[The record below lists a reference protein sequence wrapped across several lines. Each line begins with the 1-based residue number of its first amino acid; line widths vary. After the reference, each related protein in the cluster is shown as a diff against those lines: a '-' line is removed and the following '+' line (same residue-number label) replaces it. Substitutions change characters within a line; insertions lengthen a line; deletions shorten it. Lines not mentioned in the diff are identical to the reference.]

1 MAERIVSPGVFTR
14 EKDLSFLPQGISEI
28 GAALIGPTQ
37 KGPAFTPTQV
47 SNFSE
52 FEEIFGSLDSR
63 FYVPY
68 TAKQY
73 LKSAGTVTIVR
84 VLGIGGYEAHSIAIK
99 ITGSLGTTG
108 GATHAELYPELFGKT
123 LAILAP
129 TRLGGITGAVLTDGL
144 ADINSGSGAP
154 LSSSFLDVSGSTTLQ
169 KTISFNTGSESYID
183 KLLPSDPQN
192 NTLPV
197 YLYKNFKSLHGDITG
212 KISGSFVT
220 ATFDST
226 GLDFKSGTTGY
237 NADGTATTTWEGNV
251 DYEYGRT
258 PLIQS
263 QNIGGSRYSLFRVY
277 TRSHGSNINKEL
289 KVNILNVKDA
299 GSVAGSDYGTFSL
312 QVRSVNFN
320 NDRLRPSN
328 DSVIEQFDNVSL
340 DVNESNYFARV
351 IGDRHTSIDS
361 NGKLT
366 YYGDYP
372 NKSKH
377 IRVGDYSDLETF
389 PTTVVPFGHN
399 KVYVP
404 YYSATTAATTIPTAS
419 FKSNQSS
426 SVADFDQNI
435 FYGFNYS
442 NLDNR
447 EYLSPIS
454 HGNGDASQGSNVT
467 MSLENMYGSDGATA
481 VATNYAG
488 QTELLTL
495 SGSAVE
501 QRKFV
506 VPFQWGFDGQS
517 PARQYATGAD
527 ISATNTQ
534 GFNLDGGAKSGS
546 VVYKRAINAVSNPDE
561 FDINMMVL
569 PGVIHGTHT
578 NVTNH
583 AIDKSEERADTFLIL
598 DAALYGDSVDTVR
611 DNVKTLDSNYTA
623 TYYPWVKVLDD
634 NTNRPTWVPPSVV
647 LPGVISFNDSV
658 AHEWF
663 APAGLNR
670 GGLSD
675 VLEAKTRLTH
685 SERDKLYEDR
695 VNPIATFPGQGVVV
709 FGQKTLQGKPSALD
723 RVNVRRL
730 LIALK
735 KFIASTSRFL
745 VFEQNT
751 NATRSRFL
759 NVVNPFLED
768 VQANSGLSAFRVVM
782 DDTNNTPDEIDRNRL
797 IGQIFIQPTR
807 TAEFIVLD
815 FVVQPTGATFP
826 E

>member
-37 KGPAFTPTQV
+37 KGPAFTPTII
-47 SNFSE
+47 SSFSE
-52 FEEIFGSLDSR
+52 FEEIFGTLDSR

-84 VLGIGGYEAHSIAIK
+84 VLSIGGYQANNINIFVS
-99 ITGSLGTTG
+99 GSTANSDESYSHEKL
-108 GATHAELYPELFGKT
+108 LSV
-123 LAILAP
+123 LAP
-129 TRLGGITGAVLTDGL
+129 TRLAEGVNILTGSLKTIENVTGSLKLAVT
-144 ADINSGSGAP
+144 
-154 LSSSFLDVSGSTTLQ
+154 SSTGNLE
-169 KTISFNTGSESYID
+169 KTISFNTASALYID
-183 KLLPSDPQN
+183 KVLTRDPQN
-192 NTLPV
+192 NTEPV
-197 YLYKNFKSLHGDITG
+197 YLYKNFKSLHGDLFNKLT
-212 KISGSFVT
+212 GSFASASHETNGLNLSDGAT
-220 ATFDST
+220 AFND
-226 GLDFKSGTTGY
+226 
-237 NADGTATTTWEGNV
+237 DGTAATWTGNS
-251 DYEYGRT
+251 DYQYART
-258 PLIQS
+258 PYIQS
-263 QNIGGSRYSLFRVY
+263 QNIGGSRSNLFRVY
-277 TRSHGSNINKEL
+277 TRSHGSNVNQHFKI
-289 KVNILNVKDA
+289 NILNVKDA

-312 QVRSVNFN
+312 QVRSVNFS
-320 NDRLRPSN
+320 NDPNRPDN
-328 DSVIEQFDNVSL
+328 DSVMEQFDNLTFDPS
-340 DVNESNYFARV
+340 ETNYFARE

-366 YYGDYP
+366 FYGDYP

-377 IRVGDYSDLETF
+377 IRVGDFSNLETF
-389 PTTVVPFGHN
+389 PTTVVPFGFN
-399 KVYVP
+399 KLNVP
-404 YYSATTAATTIPTAS
+404 FGSTDIASTQIVTAS

-426 SVADFDQNI
+426 SVADFDQNV
-435 FYGFNYS
+435 FYGFDFS
-442 NLDNR
+442 NLNNR
-447 EYLSPIS
+447 EYLSPIPKVS
-454 HGNGDASQGSNVT
+454 TLTGNNVT
-467 MSLENMYGSDGATA
+467 MSLENQLGSDGATA
-481 VATNYAG
+481 VASTFAD
-488 QTELLTL
+488 QTELITL
-495 SGSAVE
+495 SNSAIE
-501 QRKFV
+501 QRKFSI
-506 VPFQWGFDGQS
+506 PFQFGFDGQN
-517 PARQYATGAD
+517 PATHYAVGTD
-527 ISATNTQ
+527 IAGSNTQ
-534 GFNLDGGAKSGS
+534 GFNLNTSADSGS
-546 VVYKRAINAVSNPDE
+546 IVYKRAISAVSNPDE
-561 FDINMMVL
+561 FDINMLAL

-583 AIDKSEERADTFLIL
+583 AINKVEDRADTFFIL
-598 DAALYGDSVDTVR
+598 DSALYGDSVDTVTS
-611 DNVKTLDSNYTA
+611 NISSLDSNFVA
-623 TYYPWVKVLDD
+623 TYYPWVKVIDE

-647 LPGVISFNDSV
+647 LPGVIAFNDEV
-658 AHEWF
+658 AFEWF

-670 GGLSD
+670 GGLTD
-675 VLEAKTRLTH
+675 VVEAQTRLTH
-685 SERDKLYEDR
+685 SERDKLYENR

-751 NATRSRFL
+751 TATRNRFL

-768 VQANSGLSAFRVVM
+768 VQSNSGLSAFRVVM
-782 DDTNNTPDEIDRNRL
+782 DDTNNTPDEVDRNRL

>member
-37 KGPAFTPTQV
+37 KGPAFTPTII
-47 SNFSE
+47 SSFSE
-52 FEEIFGSLDSR
+52 FEEVFGSLDSR

-84 VLGIGGYEAHSIAIK
+84 VLGIGGYQANTIDLMVSGSTANTAESYSHNK
-99 ITGSLGTTG
+99 ILSV
-108 GATHAELYPELFGKT
+108 
-123 LAILAP
+123 LAP
-129 TRLGGITGAVLTDGL
+129 TRLAIGVGEFTSSMKVVENVTGSFTLAVT
-144 ADINSGSGAP
+144 
-154 LSSSFLDVSGSTTLQ
+154 SSTGNIE
-169 KTISFNTGSESYID
+169 KTISFNTSSAIYID
-183 KLLPSDPQN
+183 KVLSNDPQN
-192 NTLPV
+192 NSEPV
-197 YLYKNFKSLHGDITG
+197 YLYKNFKSFHGDIINKLT
-212 KISGSFVT
+212 GSFGFASSSVNGLNLSDG
-220 ATFDST
+220 ATGFND
-226 GLDFKSGTTGY
+226 
-237 NADGTATTTWEGNV
+237 DGTASTWTGNS
-251 DYEYGRT
+251 DYQYART
-258 PLIQS
+258 PYIQS
-263 QNIGGSRYSLFRVY
+263 QNIGGTRSNLFRVY
-277 TRSHGSNINKEL
+277 TRSHGSNVNEHFKI
-289 KVNILNVKDA
+289 NILNVKDA

-312 QVRSVNFN
+312 QVRSVNFS
-320 NDRLRPSN
+320 NDPNRPDN
-328 DSVIEQFDNVSL
+328 DSVMEQFDNLTFDPS
-340 DVNESNYFARV
+340 ETNYFARV
-351 IGDRHTSIDS
+351 IGDRFVEIDS

-366 YYGDYP
+366 FYGDYP

-377 IRVGDYSDLETF
+377 IRVGDFSNLETF
-389 PTTVVPFGHN
+389 PTTVVPFGFN
-399 KVYVP
+399 KLYVP
-404 YYSATTAATTIPTAS
+404 FLSTQVAATQIVTAS

-426 SVADFDQNI
+426 SVADFDQNT
-435 FYGFNYS
+435 FYGFDFS
-442 NLDNR
+442 NLNNR
-447 EYLSPIS
+447 QYLSPIPS
-454 HGNGDASQGSNVT
+454 TAAQGSNVT
-467 MSLENMYGSDGATA
+467 MSLENMLGSDGATA
-481 VATNYAG
+481 VATTYAD
-488 QTELLTL
+488 QTELITL
-495 SGSAVE
+495 SNSAIE
-501 QRKFV
+501 QRKFTI
-506 VPFQWGFDGQS
+506 PFQCGFDGQN
-517 PARQYATGAD
+517 PATHYAVGTD
-527 ISATNTQ
+527 IAGSNTQ
-534 GFNLDGGAKSGS
+534 GFNLNTSADSGS
-546 VVYKRAINAVSNPDE
+546 IVYKRAINAVSNPDE

-569 PGVIHGTHT
+569 PGVIHSIHPT
-578 NVTNH
+578 VTNH
-583 AIDKSEERADTFLIL
+583 AIDKVEDRADTFLVL
-598 DAALYGDSVDTVR
+598 DAAQYSDSVDTVI
-611 DNVKTLDSNYTA
+611 DNVKALDSNFVA
-623 TYYPWVKVLDD
+623 TYYPWVKVLDE

-647 LPGVISFNDSV
+647 LPGVIAFNDEV
-658 AHEWF
+658 AFEWF

-685 SERDKLYEDR
+685 SERDKLYENR

-730 LIALK
+730 LISLK

-751 NATRSRFL
+751 TATRNRFL

-768 VQANSGLSAFRVVM
+768 VQSNSGLSAFRVVM

>member
-1 MAERIVSPGVFTR
+1 M
-14 EKDLSFLPQGISEI
+14 
-28 GAALIGPTQ
+28 
-37 KGPAFTPTQV
+37 
-47 SNFSE
+47 
-52 FEEIFGSLDSR
+52 
-63 FYVPY
+63 
-68 TAKQY
+68 
-73 LKSAGTVTIVR
+73 
-84 VLGIGGYEAHSIAIK
+84 
-99 ITGSLGTTG
+99 
-108 GATHAELYPELFGKT
+108 
-123 LAILAP
+123 
-129 TRLGGITGAVLTDGL
+129 
-144 ADINSGSGAP
+144 
-154 LSSSFLDVSGSTTLQ
+154 
-169 KTISFNTGSESYID
+169 
-183 KLLPSDPQN
+183 
-192 NTLPV
+192 
-197 YLYKNFKSLHGDITG
+197 
-212 KISGSFVT
+212 
-220 ATFDST
+220 
-226 GLDFKSGTTGY
+226 
-237 NADGTATTTWEGNV
+237 
-251 DYEYGRT
+251 
-258 PLIQS
+258 
-263 QNIGGSRYSLFRVY
+263 
-277 TRSHGSNINKEL
+277 
-289 KVNILNVKDA
+289 
-299 GSVAGSDYGTFSL
+299 
-312 QVRSVNFN
+312 
-320 NDRLRPSN
+320 
-328 DSVIEQFDNVSL
+328 
-340 DVNESNYFARV
+340 
-351 IGDRHTSIDS
+351 
-361 NGKLT
+361 
-366 YYGDYP
+366 
-372 NKSKH
+372 SKH
-377 IRVGDYSDLETF
+377 IRVGDYGDLATF

-419 FKSNQSS
+419 FKSDQSS
-426 SVADFDQNI
+426 SVADFDQNA
-435 FYGFNYS
+435 FYGLNYN

-454 HGNGDASQGSNVT
+454 HGNGNAHQGSNVT

-517 PARQYATGAD
+517 PAIQYAVGSD

-623 TYYPWVKVLDD
+623 TYYPWVKVLDE

-695 VNPIATFPGQGVVV
+695 INPIATFPGQGVVV

-782 DDTNNTPDEIDRNRL
+782 DDTNNTPDEVDRNRL

>member
-28 GAALIGPTQ
+28 GAAIIGPTQ

-84 VLGIGGYEAHSIAIK
+84 VLGIGGYEADAFVLK
-99 ITGSLGTTG
+99 TTGSLAAVG
-108 GATHAELYPELFGKT
+108 GANGAEGYPEYFGKT

-129 TRLGGITGAVLTDGL
+129 TRLGGMTGLTVSDGL
-144 ADINSGSGAP
+144 VDQRVAP
-154 LSSSFLDVSGSTTLQ
+154 LTSSFLDVSGSTTMQ

-183 KLLPSDPQN
+183 KLIPSDPQN

-197 YLYKNFKSLHGDITG
+197 YLYKNFKSFHGDITG
-212 KISGSFVT
+212 KLSGSFVT
-220 ATFDST
+220 ATYDSA
-226 GLDFKSGTTGY
+226 GLDHKSGATGY
-237 NADGTATTTWEGNV
+237 NTDGTASTWEGNV
-251 DYEYGRT
+251 NYSYART

-277 TRSHGSNINKEL
+277 TRSHGSNINQQL

-320 NDRLRPSN
+320 NDRLRPGN
-328 DSVIEQFDNVSL
+328 DSVIEQFDNL
-340 DVNESNYFARV
+340 TFDPNESNYFARV

-372 NKSKH
+372 NMSKH
-377 IRVGDYSDLETF
+377 IRVGDFSDLETF

-404 YYSATTAATTIPTAS
+404 YYSAGTAHTTIPTAS
-419 FKSNQSS
+419 FKSDQSS
-426 SVADFDQNI
+426 SVADFDQNA
-435 FYGFNYS
+435 FYGLNYN

-454 HGNGDASQGSNVT
+454 HGNGNAHQGSNVT

-495 SGSAVE
+495 SGSAIE

-517 PARQYATGAD
+517 PAIQYAVGSD

-623 TYYPWVKVLDD
+623 TYYPWVKVLDE

-695 VNPIATFPGQGVVV
+695 INPIATFPGQGVVV

-751 NATRSRFL
+751 NATRARFL

-768 VQANSGLSAFRVVM
+768 VQSNSGLSAFRVVM
-782 DDTNNTPDEIDRNRL
+782 DDTNNTPEEVDRNRL

>member
-1 MAERIVSPGVFTR
+1 M
-14 EKDLSFLPQGISEI
+14 
-28 GAALIGPTQ
+28 
-37 KGPAFTPTQV
+37 
-47 SNFSE
+47 
-52 FEEIFGSLDSR
+52 
-63 FYVPY
+63 
-68 TAKQY
+68 
-73 LKSAGTVTIVR
+73 
-84 VLGIGGYEAHSIAIK
+84 
-99 ITGSLGTTG
+99 
-108 GATHAELYPELFGKT
+108 
-123 LAILAP
+123 
-129 TRLGGITGAVLTDGL
+129 
-144 ADINSGSGAP
+144 
-154 LSSSFLDVSGSTTLQ
+154 
-169 KTISFNTGSESYID
+169 
-183 KLLPSDPQN
+183 
-192 NTLPV
+192 
-197 YLYKNFKSLHGDITG
+197 TG
-212 KISGSFVT
+212 KISGSFIT
-220 ATFDST
+220 ATFDAT
-226 GLDFKSGTTGY
+226 GSRFFGTATGF
-237 NADGTATTTWEGNV
+237 NDDGTASTWTGNA
-251 DYEYGRT
+251 DYSYART
-258 PLIQS
+258 PMIQS
-263 QNIGGSRYSLFRVY
+263 QILGGVRYSLFRVY
-277 TRSHGSNINKEL
+277 TRSHGSDVNQYFKINIS
-289 KVNILNVKDA
+289 NVKSA

-312 QVRSVNFN
+312 QVRSVNFGN
-320 NDRLRPSN
+320 NSSRPSN
-328 DSVIEQFDNVSL
+328 DSVIEQWDNLTFDE
-340 DVNESNYFARV
+340 NESNFFARV

-372 NKSKH
+372 NRSKH
-377 IRVGDYSDLETF
+377 IRVGDFSDLETF

-404 YYSATTAATTIPTAS
+404 YFSELTAATTIPTAS
-419 FKSNQSS
+419 FKRNQSS
-426 SVADFDQNI
+426 SIADFDQNT
-435 FYGFNYS
+435 FYGLNYS

-447 EYLSPIS
+447 EYLSPI
-454 HGNGDASQGSNVT
+454 GAGTGTAVQGSNVT
-467 MSLENMYGSDGATA
+467 MSLENMYGSDGASA
-481 VATNYAG
+481 VATNYSKG
-488 QTELLTL
+488 VDLLTL
-495 SGSAVE
+495 SGSAIE

-517 PARQYATGAD
+517 PARQFATSVD
-527 ISATNTQ
+527 IAGSNTQ
-534 GFNLDGGAKSGS
+534 GFDLSDSAATGS

-569 PGVIHGTHT
+569 PGVIHSIHST
-578 NVTNH
+578 VTNH
-583 AIDKSEERADTFLIL
+583 AIDKVEERADTFLIL
-598 DAALYGDSVDTVR
+598 DTAKYGDSVDTVR
-611 DNVKTLDSNYTA
+611 DNVKSLDSNYTA
-623 TYYPWVKVLDD
+623 TYYPWVKILDET
-634 NTNRPTWVPPSVV
+634 TNRPTWVPPSVV
-647 LPGVISFNDSV
+647 LPGVIAFNDNV

-695 VNPIATFPGQGVVV
+695 INPIATFPGQGVVV

-751 NATRSRFL
+751 NATRARFL

-815 FVVQPTGATFP
+815 FVVQPSGATFP

>member
-1 MAERIVSPGVFTR
+1 M
-14 EKDLSFLPQGISEI
+14 
-28 GAALIGPTQ
+28 
-37 KGPAFTPTQV
+37 
-47 SNFSE
+47 
-52 FEEIFGSLDSR
+52 
-63 FYVPY
+63 
-68 TAKQY
+68 
-73 LKSAGTVTIVR
+73 
-84 VLGIGGYEAHSIAIK
+84 
-99 ITGSLGTTG
+99 
-108 GATHAELYPELFGKT
+108 
-123 LAILAP
+123 
-129 TRLGGITGAVLTDGL
+129 
-144 ADINSGSGAP
+144 
-154 LSSSFLDVSGSTTLQ
+154 
-169 KTISFNTGSESYID
+169 
-183 KLLPSDPQN
+183 
-192 NTLPV
+192 
-197 YLYKNFKSLHGDITG
+197 
-212 KISGSFVT
+212 
-220 ATFDST
+220 
-226 GLDFKSGTTGY
+226 
-237 NADGTATTTWEGNV
+237 
-251 DYEYGRT
+251 
-258 PLIQS
+258 IQS
-263 QNIGGSRYSLFRVY
+263 QNVGGSRYSLFRVY
-277 TRSHGSNINKEL
+277 TRSHGSDVNQHF

-312 QVRSVNFN
+312 QVRSVNYN
-320 NDRLRPSN
+320 NDSSRPSD
-328 DSVIEQFDNVSL
+328 DSVMEQFDNLTFDPTST
-340 DVNESNYFARV
+340 NYFARV
-351 IGDRHTSIDS
+351 IGDRFVEIDS

-366 YYGDYP
+366 FYGDYP

-377 IRVGDYSDLETF
+377 IRVGDFSDLETY
-389 PTTVVPFGHN
+389 PTTVVPFGFN
-399 KVYVP
+399 KLYVP
-404 YYSATTAATTIPTAS
+404 YYSSTTAATTIVTAS

-426 SVADFDQNI
+426 SVADFDQNT
-435 FYGFNYS
+435 FYGFDFS
-442 NLDNR
+442 NLNNR

-454 HGNGDASQGSNVT
+454 QGSGGANQGNNVT
-467 MSLENMYGSDGATA
+467 MSLENMFGSDGATA
-481 VATNYAG
+481 VSTNYAG

-495 SGSAVE
+495 SGSAIE
-501 QRKFV
+501 QRKFA

-517 PARQYATGAD
+517 PATHYAVGTD
-527 ISATNTQ
+527 ISGTNTQ
-534 GFNLDGGAKSGS
+534 GFDLNTSAGSGS

-569 PGVIHGTHT
+569 PGVIHSIHST
-578 NVTNH
+578 VTNH
-583 AIDKSEERADTFLIL
+583 AIDKVEDRADTFLIL
-598 DAALYGDSVDTVR
+598 DAAQYSDSVDTVI
-611 DNVKTLDSNYTA
+611 DNVKALDSNFVA
-623 TYYPWVKVLDD
+623 TYYPWVKVLDE

-647 LPGVISFNDSV
+647 LPGVIAFNDEV
-658 AHEWF
+658 AFEWF

-685 SERDKLYEDR
+685 SERDKLYENR

-751 NATRSRFL
+751 TATRNRFL

-768 VQANSGLSAFRVVM
+768 VQSNSGLSAFRVVM

>member
-37 KGPAFTPTQV
+37 KGPAFTPTII
-47 SNFSE
+47 SSFSE
-52 FEEIFGSLDSR
+52 FEEVFGSLDSR

-84 VLGIGGYEAHSIAIK
+84 VLGIGGYQANTIDLMVSGSTANTAESYSHNK
-99 ITGSLGTTG
+99 ILSV
-108 GATHAELYPELFGKT
+108 
-123 LAILAP
+123 LAP
-129 TRLGGITGAVLTDGL
+129 TRLAIGVGEFTSSMKVVENVTGSFTLAVT
-144 ADINSGSGAP
+144 
-154 LSSSFLDVSGSTTLQ
+154 SSTGNIE
-169 KTISFNTGSESYID
+169 KTISFNTSSAIYID
-183 KLLPSDPQN
+183 KVLSNDPQN
-192 NTLPV
+192 NSEPV
-197 YLYKNFKSLHGDITG
+197 YLYKNFKSFHGDIINKLT
-212 KISGSFVT
+212 GSFGFASSSVNGLNLSDG
-220 ATFDST
+220 ATGFND
-226 GLDFKSGTTGY
+226 
-237 NADGTATTTWEGNV
+237 DGTASTWTGNS
-251 DYEYGRT
+251 DYQYART
-258 PLIQS
+258 PYIQS
-263 QNIGGSRYSLFRVY
+263 QNIGGTRSNLFRVY
-277 TRSHGSNINKEL
+277 TRSHGSNVNEHFKI
-289 KVNILNVKDA
+289 NILNVKDA

-320 NDRLRPSN
+320 NDSSRPAN
-328 DSVIEQFDNVSL
+328 DSIMEQFDNLTFDPS
-340 DVNESNYFARV
+340 STNYFARV
-351 IGDRHTSIDS
+351 IGDRFVEIDS

-366 YYGDYP
+366 FYGDYP

-377 IRVGDYSDLETF
+377 IRVGDFSNLETF
-389 PTTVVPFGHN
+389 PTTVVPFGFN
-399 KVYVP
+399 KLYVP
-404 YYSATTAATTIPTAS
+404 FLSTQVAATQIVTAS

-426 SVADFDQNI
+426 SVADFDQNT
-435 FYGFNYS
+435 FYGFDFS
-442 NLDNR
+442 NLNNR
-447 EYLSPIS
+447 QYLSPIPS
-454 HGNGDASQGSNVT
+454 TAAQGNNVT
-467 MSLENMYGSDGATA
+467 MSLENMLGSDGATA
-481 VATNYAG
+481 VATTYAD
-488 QTELLTL
+488 QTELITL
-495 SGSAVE
+495 SNSAIE

-506 VPFQWGFDGQS
+506 VPFQWGFDGQN
-517 PARQYATGAD
+517 PATHYAVGTD
-527 ISATNTQ
+527 IAGSNTQ
-534 GFNLDGGAKSGS
+534 GFNLNTSADSGS
-546 VVYKRAINAVSNPDE
+546 IVYKRAINAVSNPDE

-569 PGVIHGTHT
+569 PGVIHSIHPT
-578 NVTNH
+578 VTNH
-583 AIDKSEERADTFLIL
+583 AIDKTEDRADTFLIL
-598 DAALYGDSVDTVR
+598 DAAQYSDSVDTVI
-611 DNVKTLDSNYTA
+611 DNVKSLDSNFVA
-623 TYYPWVKVLDD
+623 TYYPWVKVLDE

-647 LPGVISFNDSV
+647 LPGVIAFNDEV
-658 AHEWF
+658 AFEWF

-685 SERDKLYEDR
+685 SERDKLYENR

-730 LIALK
+730 LISLK

-751 NATRSRFL
+751 TATRNRFL

-768 VQANSGLSAFRVVM
+768 VQSNSGLSAFRVVM

>member
-14 EKDLSFLPQGISEI
+14 EKDLSFLPQGIGEI
-28 GAALIGPTQ
+28 GAAIIGPTK
-37 KGPAFTPTQV
+37 KGPAFTPTIIN
-47 SNFSE
+47 NFSE

-84 VLGIGGYEAHSIAIK
+84 VLAIGGYQANTVVLFAS
-99 ITGSLGTTG
+99 GSEGDNPWQDKVLSV
-108 GATHAELYPELFGKT
+108 
-123 LAILAP
+123 LAP
-129 TRLGGITGAVLTDGL
+129 TRLGTSAVSFTASLSTKGIDGTTIGNHTGSVLHF
-144 ADINSGSGAP
+144 
-154 LSSSFLDVSGSTTLQ
+154 SSSAGNFERKFSY
-169 KTISFNTGSESYID
+169 NTGSEDYID
-183 KLLPSDPQN
+183 KVLPTDAQN
-192 NTLPV
+192 YTLPV
-197 YLYKNFKSLHGDITG
+197 YLYKNFKSLHGDIYSKMT
-212 KISGSFVT
+212 GSFVSVT
-220 ATFDST
+220 NATSGGKVQGLNLSDGASAWST
-226 GLDFKSGTTGY
+226 
-237 NADGTATTTWEGNV
+237 DGTAATWTGNS
-251 DYEYGRT
+251 DYQYART

-263 QNIGGSRYSLFRVY
+263 QNVGGTRYDLFRVY
-277 TRSHGSNINKEL
+277 TRSHGTDVNTHFKI
-289 KVNILNVKDA
+289 NILNVKDA

-312 QVRSVNFN
+312 QCRSVNFSN
-320 NDRLRPSN
+320 NSSRPGN
-328 DSVIEQFDNVSL
+328 DSVIEQWDNLTFDP
-340 DVNESNYFARV
+340 NESNYFARV

-372 NKSKH
+372 NRSKH
-377 IRVGDYSDLETF
+377 IRVGDLGGANSDLETF

-404 YYSATTAATTIPTAS
+404 FVTALNVATTIPTAS
-419 FKSNQSS
+419 FKSNQTS
-426 SVADFDQNI
+426 SVADFDQNV

-454 HGNGDASQGSNVT
+454 YTAATDKTGNNVT

-495 SGSAVE
+495 SGSAIE

-506 VPFQWGFDGQS
+506 VPFQWGFDGS
-517 PARQYATGAD
+517 NPATQYATSVD
-527 ISATNTQ
+527 IAGSNTQ
-534 GFNLDGGAKSGS
+534 GFNLNTSADSGS
-546 VVYKRAINAVSNPDE
+546 IVYKRAINAVSNPDE

-569 PGVIHGTHT
+569 PGVIHSIHST
-578 NVTNH
+578 VTNH
-583 AIDKSEERADTFLIL
+583 AIDKVEERADTFLIL
-598 DAALYGDSVDTVR
+598 DTAKYGDSVDTVR
-611 DNVKTLDSNYTA
+611 DNVKSLDSNYTA
-623 TYYPWVKVLDD
+623 TYYPWVKILDET
-634 NTNRPTWVPPSVV
+634 TNRPTWVPPSVV
-647 LPGVISFNDSV
+647 LPGVISFNDNV

-695 VNPIATFPGQGVVV
+695 INPIATFPGQGVVV